1 MATANEIIEIIDAN
15 LNGHGRVVYEAAKN
29 AGFEIALNEEGRLD
43 LADACALVDHESA
56 GGQNIFGCDFGS
68 TWTWEPPYCNVPV
81 TAERVQALLSNI
93 ATGGGQNGVGL
104 TQLTSVG
111 FVHEA
116 EQRGG
121 AHLPE
126 HQCSVGFEHLKS
138 LVDDLGYMYGIAAY
152 NAGAGNAALGISNG
166 YYGKI
171 QARRETWKQ
180 LLAGLVEGTATE
192 PVPNLAGEG
201 SESAQTSGTLTAKEG
216 TNFRKG
222 LDYVLPIV
230 GLRDYWVWSG
240 GIVPDG
246 EGMYAV
252 NAPLPPVEQIG
263 NINCAGLTNLFFRA
277 MGKRIPTRGNP
288 LYDGGV
294 AAYAGGVFGPGY
306 FEGYAEPF
314 DLEKAKGWARDTRC
328 GVLLLRPYLSATL
341 SGQGHVA
348 ILLPSGYVLQSFPN
362 MNGPDLNW
370 DYTIE
375 QSNAGGYY
383 HEMVDPGNWSE
394 YAGDEF

>member
-1 MATANEIIEIIDAN
+1 MATANEIIDAN
-15 LNGHGRVVYEAAKN
+15 LNGHGHVVYEAANN

-68 TWTWEPPYCNVPV
+68 TWTFEAPFCNVEV
-81 TAERVQALLSNI
+81 TAERIQALLNNI
-93 ATGGGQNGVGL
+93 AAGGGQNGVGL

-116 EQRGG
+116 ERRGG

-126 HQCSVGFEHLKS
+126 HQCSVGFEYLKS

-152 NAGAGNAALGISNG
+152 NAGPGNASLGISNG

-192 PVPNLAGEG
+192 PVPGLVGE
-201 SESAQTSGTLTAKEG
+201 ESGPVDTSGILTAKEG

-222 LDYVLPIV
+222 LDYILPII
-230 GLRDYWVWSG
+230 GLRDYWVWSD

-252 NAPLPPVEQIG
+252 NEPLPPVEQIG
-263 NINCAGLTNLFFRA
+263 NINCAGVTNLFFRA
-277 MGKRIPTRGNP
+277 MRKRIPTRGNL

-294 AAYAGGVFGPGY
+294 AAYAGGFFGPGY

-328 GVLLLRPYLSATL
+328 GVLLLRPYLNATL

-362 MNGPDLNW
+362 MHGPDLNW

-375 QSNAGGYY
+375 QSNAGDYY
-383 HEMVDPGNWSE
+383 KEMVHPEHWSE
-394 YAGDEF
+394 YSDPEDDW